1 MSYLVLY
8 FIILVEVMF
17 KYIIY
22 YFGLELPDNIALL
35 VELAFNV
42 ALICLVVLFCFI
54 NVFGYLIALYFVQ
67 NKDFYKKYT
76 KFKGVINYFNKSSR
90 VMVIIEALIGFSG
103 LIVLIYLGFFLYL
116 PCIVCN

>member
-22 YFGLELPDNIALL
+22 YFGLELPDNVAPL

-42 ALICLVVLFCFI
+42 ALICLVVLF
-54 NVFGYLIALYFVQ
+54 Y
-67 NKDFYKKYT
+67 
-76 KFKGVINYFNKSSR
+76 
-90 VMVIIEALIGFSG
+90 
-103 LIVLIYLGFFLYL
+103 
-116 PCIVCN
+116 